1 MFLIDIMII
10 RFLVLTPTLA
20 DLSVAPPEDSDEG
33 GSVMRSG
40 LDIVILPE
48 ENVVTVLHTAE
59 TTNTHKLKHRS
70 KIAPTTKFMYSV
82 S

>member
-1 MFLIDIMII
+1 MIVTTTI
-10 RFLVLTPTLA
+10 ITFLVLTSTLA

-40 LDIVILPE
+40 PDVVILPE

-59 TTNTHKLKHRS
+59 TTNTHKLKQRS
-70 KIAPTTKFMYSV
+70 KIPPTTKFMYSV
-82 S
+82 G